1 MERPNTKQLEQALCF
16 ADTGEL
22 SEAEGKW
29 LAAEVRALREEL
41 ASENSEARR
50 IFTSEFKAELLERT
64 QECDRL
70 REEMGELRGAYD
82 VLLRGEAY
90 QAACSLL
97 NASVARE
104 VDLQATIAR
113 IEACVSSAEQRP
125 ATWSFRDFVEWLRA
139 ALKGEP

>member
-70 REEMGELRGAYD
+70 R
-82 VLLRGEAY
+82 
-90 QAACSLL
+90 
-97 NASVARE
+97 
-104 VDLQATIAR
+104 ATIAR
-113 IEACVSSAEQRP
+113 VEARADVWAASSRKWNGLGCAQDVR
-125 ATWSFRDFVEWLRA
+125 V
-139 ALKGEP
+139 ALKGTP